1 MSTYTVY
8 EPPPRPGEVSS
19 DPECFLSVRDGFY
32 FWAFLLGPLWLL
44 WHRLWLALVIYLIA
58 SILLGAGLTLISA
71 SSTVEFLAG
80 LLIALLIGFE
90 ASTIWRWN
98 LTRRGWKMLGFV
110 VGEDIEIA
118 EQRFF
123 AEWSK
128 HAVATPP
135 TPPAA
140 LEPRYST
147 LVRHGAPSPSD
158 VIGLFPEPGG
168 SR

>member
-1 MSTYTVY
+1 MSAKSS
-8 EPPPRPGEVSS
+8 EPVFGRPPVTT
-19 DPECFLSVRDGFY
+19 FSVPATPR
-32 FWAFLLGPLWLL
+32 AML
-44 WHRLWLALVIYLIA
+44 
-58 SILLGAGLTLISA
+58 
-71 SSTVEFLAG
+71 EFLAG

-110 VGEDIEIA
+110 IGEDVEIA

-128 HAVATPP
+128 RAVATPP
-135 TPPAA
+135 ATPD
-140 LEPRYST
+140 PRYST
-147 LVRHGAPSPSD
+147 LVRRGAPSPSD